1 MKLKISGYALDLT
14 ERVASTFAAA
24 FLSYLGAHFSNDA
37 FKHIALWEGA
47 AGAGGA
53 AAISLL
59 KGLLAKKVGNSQSA
73 SILPAALGGAAG
85 AAVGGAVGTVVG
97 DTVGGVGQ
105 AVNDV
110 LKPLEGK

>member
-1 MKLKISGYALDLT
+1 MKLKISGYVLDLS
-14 ERVASTFAAA
+14 ERVASTFGAA
-24 FLSYLGAHFSNDA
+24 FLSYLGAHFTTED
-37 FKHIALWEGA
+37 FRHVTLWQGA

-59 KGLLAKKVGNSQSA
+59 KGLLAKKVGNPQSA

-105 AVNDV
+105 AVDEV